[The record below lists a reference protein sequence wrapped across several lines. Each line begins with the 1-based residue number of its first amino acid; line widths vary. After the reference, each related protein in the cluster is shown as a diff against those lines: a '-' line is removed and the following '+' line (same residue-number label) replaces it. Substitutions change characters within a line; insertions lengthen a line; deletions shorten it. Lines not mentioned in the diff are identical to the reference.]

1 MCLSVI
7 SFAEAKQLTLARL
20 RQWLKELPEAERRR
34 PRKIIN
40 FKAYSV
46 LDLIREVEMGTE
58 VGRRIIYDEMKRLG
72 YVVQ

>member
-1 MCLSVI
+1 MSVI
-7 SFAEAKQLTLARL
+7 SFEEAKQLTLARL
-20 RQWLKELPEAERRR
+20 RQWLEELPEAERRR

-46 LDLIREVEMGTE
+46 LDLIREVEMETE
-58 VGRRIIYDEMKRLG
+58 VGRMIIYDEMKRLG